1 MKKITVISF
10 LIVSFFQSGL
20 ATTKHVLLFVSHEQ
34 TYYSEYIVMRKTL
47 EANGYTVDVRS
58 ASNMPASFYMIPNGT
73 DIVATANTLN
83 GSSYNDF
90 ISKFNDLTGSTWQQ
104 AWNTMPAFENVN
116 GDIQSVS
123 NMQLYDALI
132 VVGGL
137 GVLDYRVDG
146 TYNSQGS
153 GVRLLSSA
161 IVQAAALKLNNL
173 AIEAV
178 LAGKPVLT
186 QCHGASLAPF
196 WRIPGTSGPGAEA
209 LGFSLLKNQVAT
221 GFPEQQTATDY
232 SSLQVIYRPDDRV
245 SIASPHESLV
255 HNDNANSK
263 IITTRDWYPQTVLHA
278 AQALLNILN
287 TYPSKASREAEVKVL
302 ILHGG
307 AIDINNCAATNRN
320 NDIPCNY
327 GNGANLPADFNDIVG
342 LLNANSVN
350 DNFQFTV
357 THLNLSGVLPFNN
370 NNQPAIL
377 NYLQQF
383 HTVVFFKHWS
393 TGITN
398 ELQNALVQFADAG
411 GGVVGLHH
419 ALYNDIDGS
428 WNKNILVN
436 QLFGAQSAMITWSA
450 NRTNFQLLPTNLG
463 HFVSSYGVNYSAAVS
478 SPNAWVGN
486 SLPSSSNATFSTYPV
501 ISVFDEL
508 YNNMQFVAGQTFGK
522 GVNQITP
529 IFSNNQSPSSQ
540 VHTSGFVKLF
550 NPSVDATTGRVAY
563 FIVGESKQSFNIL
576 SSSYAQVIRNS
587 VVWAANRTSASLPVK
602 LQQFTVSCKKDAFE
616 VEWITAQETNS
627 QYFTIESSKEGLTW
641 KEETKVKALGNS
653 STMQHYSYLA
663 PVKELSRLF
672 FRLKMTDKDGTT
684 SYSSITSTQCNS
696 EQSKLQ
702 LYPNPVLNQ
711 LNIYNKGLL
720 NSDVTIKIMLANG
733 SIVYNGSTKAI
744 ANQITLNVQQL
755 KKGIYWLFV
764 TTKETTFVQKFL
776 KQ

>member
-1 MKKITVISF
+1 
-10 LIVSFFQSGL
+10 
-20 ATTKHVLLFVSHEQ
+20 
-34 TYYSEYIVMRKTL
+34 MRKTL

-58 ASNMPASFYMIPNGT
+58 ASTMPASFYMIPNGT
-73 DIVATANTLN
+73 DIVTTANTLA

-90 ISKFNDLTGSTWQQ
+90 SSKFNDLTGSSWQQ
-104 AWNTMPAFENVN
+104 VWNTMPAFENVN

-153 GVRLLSSA
+153 GGRLLSSA

-196 WRIPGTSGPGAEA
+196 WRIPGTSGPGAEV
-209 LGFSLLKNQVAT
+209 LGFSLLKNQSAT

-232 SSLQVIYRPDDRV
+232 ASLQITYRQEDRV
-245 SIASPHESLV
+245 CIASPHESLV
-255 HNDNANSK
+255 HNDNATSK

-278 AQALLNILN
+278 AQTLLNILN
-287 TYPSKASREAEVKVL
+287 TYPSKAFRETEVKVL

-307 AIDINNCAATNRN
+307 PVDVSNCSASNRN
-320 NDIPCNY
+320 NDVPCNY
-327 GNGANLPADFNDIVG
+327 GTGSNLPADYTDIVG

-350 DNFQFTV
+350 DNFHFTV
-357 THLNLSGVLPFNN
+357 TNLNLSGVLPFNN
-370 NNQPAIL
+370 NNQSAIL

-436 QLFGAQSAMITWSA
+436 QLFGVQSAMNTWSA
-450 NRTNFQLLPTNLG
+450 NRTNFHLLPTNLG

-486 SLPSSSNATFSTYPV
+486 SLPSGSNISFSTYPV

-508 YNNMQFVAGQTFGK
+508 YNNMQFIAGQTFGK
-522 GVNQITP
+522 GINQITP
-529 IFSNNQSPSSQ
+529 IFSNNQLPSSQ

-550 NPSVDATTGRVAY
+550 NPSIDATIGRVAY
-563 FIVGESKQSFNIL
+563 FIAGESKQSFSI
-576 SSSYAQVIRNS
+576 STSSYAQVIRNA
-587 VVWAANRTSASLPVK
+587 VVWAANRTSTNLPIK
-602 LQQFTVSCKKDAFE
+602 LQQFTVNCKKNAFE
-616 VEWITAQETNS
+616 VKWVTSQEVNT
-627 QYFTIESSKEGLTW
+627 QYFTIESSKDGITW
-641 KEETKVKALGNS
+641 LEEAQVKAIGNS
-653 STMQHYSYLA
+653 NTTQYYNYFVPA
-663 PVKELSRLF
+663 KEPSRLF
-672 FRLKMTDKDGTT
+672 FRLRSTDKDGITN
-684 SYSSITSTQCNS
+684 YSTVASTQCNS
-696 EQSKLQ
+696 EPLKIQ
-702 LYPNPVLNQ
+702 LSPNPVLNQ
-711 LNIYNKGLL
+711 LNIYSKVLF
-720 NSDVTIKIMLANG
+720 NSDVTIKILLTNG
-733 SIVYNGSTKAI
+733 SIVYTGKAKAI
-744 ANQITLNVQQL
+744 ANQIILNVQHL
-755 KKGIYWLFV
+755 NKGFYWLSL
-764 TTKETTFVQKFL
+764 TTKETTLVQKFL